1 MSTFAERK
9 PINRCNQDMQKHTSY
24 FLAAGLTL
32 PILAGIVACNS
43 RAGKS
48 EDRST
53 EVPSAA
59 VVEVSRGTISH
70 VLNLAGQFQPYQ
82 VVDVHAKVSGYIRHI
97 YVDIGDKVHVGETLA
112 ILEVPELNAQLK
124 GTVSEFARSND
135 EITRA
140 QHEVAR
146 AESEHSA
153 VHADYARLM
162 QAAKEQPGLIA
173 QQELDNAQ
181 SKDLSTEA
189 QIDAAKAA
197 LSAARQGADVADANR
212 ERVQDLND
220 YTHVTAPLNGVILWR
235 YADTGALI
243 QAGTSSDTQ
252 SMPVVK
258 LSQSDL
264 LRLRVPV
271 PEDAVRYVHVGQN
284 MQVHVD
290 AVDRSL
296 TGMVVRFTRN
306 VSLDTRTMET
316 EIDVPNKDLSLTPGM
331 YANTE
336 LQLDHRED
344 VLTIP
349 VQAVVKDGSRQTVLV
364 VDGQNRVQQRTIQTG
379 IQASELVEVTDGL
392 KDGERVIV
400 GGQSKYQ
407 VGETVTPKIQKES
420 TNDVIREEGGETDSQ
435 ADKGGKQ

>member
-1 MSTFAERK
+1 MRK
-9 PINRCNQDMQKHTSY
+9 RTS
-24 FLAAGLTL
+24 LILSAGLTL
-32 PILAGIVACNS
+32 PVIAGLVACNS
-43 RAGKS
+43 KARSS
-48 EDRST
+48 ETSAA
-53 EVPSAA
+53 EVPAAA
-59 VVEVSRGTISH
+59 VVAVSRGSIAH
-70 VLNLAGQFQPYQ
+70 ILNLAGQFQPYQ
-82 VVDVHAKVSGYIRHI
+82 VVDVHAKVSGYIKHI
-97 YVDIGDKVHVGETLA
+97 YVDIGDKVHTGETVA

-124 GTVSEFARSND
+124 GSVSEFARSKD

-153 VHADYARLM
+153 VHADYLRLM
-162 QAAKEQPGLIA
+162 KASEAQPGLIA

-197 LSAARQGADVADANR
+197 LSAAKQGADAADANR

-220 YTHVTAPLNGVILWR
+220 YTHVTAPLNGVIIMR

-252 SMPVVK
+252 SMPVVR

-284 MQVHVD
+284 MQVRVD
-290 AVDRSL
+290 AVGRSL

-306 VSLDTRTMET
+306 VSLETRTMET

-336 LQLDHRED
+336 LDLDHRD
-344 VLTIP
+344 NVLTIP
-349 VQAVVKDGSRQTVLV
+349 VQALVKDGSKQTVLIL
-364 VDGQNRVQQRTIQTG
+364 DSQNRVQQRTIQTG
-379 IQASELVEVTDGL
+379 IQGSELVELTGGL
-392 KDGERVIV
+392 NEGERVIV

-407 VGETVTPKIQKES
+407 VGEQVTPKLQKES
-420 TNDVIREEGGETDSQ
+420 TNDVIREEGGESEPQ
-435 ADKGGKQ
+435 PEKEGNQ